1 MKRPIP
7 SRRPL
12 PFAAP
17 LLAALVLAAP
27 ALSAQTIDQRYDPA
41 NVNNIANPQFQ
52 RQMTQSAQSIA
63 EALVGRP
70 ANATDQRILGQF
82 TGQQTQLLQQIQ
94 NAANRMPGTDVGA
107 AYGNASATDAR
118 TLNELSRTAE
128 GRYVLEQMAR
138 EQAAS
143 QQQRGGQPQRNGYP
157 RQPQG
162 GYRTDNGYYAPQQ
175 DNYQPR
181 DGYRSDDGYQ
191 PSSYQPG
198 YPQQGGHYTQPVRS
212 TTGQVL
218 GAAILQD
225 ITNAAIQRSIQPVYR
240 DNNR

>member
-12 PFAAP
+12 PLAAP

-52 RQMTQSAQSIA
+52 RQMTQSAQAIA
-63 EALVGRP
+63 EGLVGRP
-70 ANATDQRILGQF
+70 ANATDQRILSQF

-94 NAANRMPGTDVGA
+94 NAANRMPGTDAGA
-107 AYGNASATDAR
+107 AYGNGATDAR
-118 TLNELSRTAE
+118 ALNELSRTPE

-138 EQAAS
+138 DQAAS
-143 QQQRGGQPQRNGYP
+143 QQRGRQAPQNGYP
-157 RQPQG
+157 RQQQG

-175 DNYQPR
+175 DNYQPQG
-181 DGYRSDDGYQ
+181 GYRSDDGYQ
-191 PSSYQPG
+191 PSSYQQG
-198 YPQQGGHYTQPVRS
+198 YPQQGGRYTQPVRS